1 VEGNLSR
8 QLTRMWSG
16 HLVFGFAHNKG
27 IQALNAVATNRNVNT
42 WHAGFQVRRPLS
54 RKANLSFTYNL
65 TGQSANNPVGCTGLA
80 CGRLPLR
87 HQFSL
92 GINWGFGPYAID

>member
-1 VEGNLSR
+1 
-8 QLTRMWSG
+8 MWSG
-16 HLVFGFAHNKG
+16 NLVFGFAHNKG
-27 IQALNAVATNRNVNT
+27 IQALNAVTTNRNVNT
-42 WHAGFQVRRPLS
+42 WHTGFRLGRPLS
-54 RKANLSFTYNL
+54 RKVNLNFTYNL
-65 TGQSANNPVGCTGLA
+65 TGQSANNPAGCVGLA